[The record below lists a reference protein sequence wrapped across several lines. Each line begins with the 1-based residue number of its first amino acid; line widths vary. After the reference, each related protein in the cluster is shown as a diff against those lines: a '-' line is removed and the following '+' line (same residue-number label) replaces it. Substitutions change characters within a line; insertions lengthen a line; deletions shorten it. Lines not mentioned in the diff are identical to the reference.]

1 MTFSDRTGITT
12 TGAYG
17 AIILAGVVFDF
28 LSPWWLSLSI
38 LLWLS
43 AVGIESGRTKKS

>member
-1 MTFSDRTGITT
+1 MRFSDRTGITT

-28 LSPWWLSLSI
+28 ISAWWLIASVF
-38 LLWLS
+38 LWAS
-43 AVGIESGRTKKS
+43 AVGIEQGPKK

>member
-1 MTFSDRTGITT
+1 MKFSDRTGMTT

-28 LSPWWLSLSI
+28 LNPGWLFLSG
-38 LLWLS
+38 LLLLL
-43 AVGIESGRTKKS
+43 AVGIEQGPRK

>member
-1 MTFSDRTGITT
+1 MTFTDRTGITT

-28 LSPWWLSLSI
+28 LSPWWLIASLF
-38 LLWLS
+38 LWAS
-43 AVGIESGRTKKS
+43 AVGIESGRNKNK